1 MKATILHES
10 NGRIRFRPSIK
21 KMTLQDEDI
30 LEAWFTQQPWC
41 EDVKVHERTGT
52 VTLYYQGPRQNIL
65 TAISG
70 FSLRNLPIEIPQ
82 HSTRA
87 LNRDF
92 KEKLVTRFW

>member
-21 KMTLQDEDI
+21 KMTLQDADI

-52 VTLYYQGPRQNIL
+52 VTLYYQGPLKIY
-65 TAISG
+65 
-70 FSLRNLPIEIPQ
+70 SLPFPVF
-82 HSTRA
+82 HC
-87 LNRDF
+87 
-92 KEKLVTRFW
+92 VTCR

>member
-21 KMTLQDEDI
+21 KMTLQDADI

-52 VTLYYQGPRQNIL
+52 VTLY
-65 TAISG
+65 
-70 FSLRNLPIEIPQ
+70 
-82 HSTRA
+82 
-87 LNRDF
+87 
-92 KEKLVTRFW
+92 